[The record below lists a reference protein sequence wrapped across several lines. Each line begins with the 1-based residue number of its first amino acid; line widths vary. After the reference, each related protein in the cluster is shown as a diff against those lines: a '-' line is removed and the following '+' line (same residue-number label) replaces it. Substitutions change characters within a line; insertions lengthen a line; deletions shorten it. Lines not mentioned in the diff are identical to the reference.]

1 MSNIAAYQEGYTDGY
16 TDGKA
21 SAKHSAIFDV
31 FATHEYRQNRKTAEQ
46 KSFTF
51 KDLDIGTFFY
61 NHKKEFYGIK
71 VSRFMYFNLDKNSLC
86 RLNSL
91 DLEQI
96 FYIAYSE
103 VY

>member
-16 TDGKA
+16 NDGKVFA
-21 SAKHSAIFDV
+21 HKSANFDV
-31 FATHEYRQNRKTAEQ
+31 FATHEYRQNRRTAKQ

-71 VSRFMYFNLDKNSLC
+71 VSRFMYFNIDKNSLC

-91 DLEQI
+91 DSEQI
-96 FYIAYSE
+96 FYIACSE